1 MFVILEG
8 FEREMGLFVI
18 IIGPDLQGRKN
29 SEVRADQGIRFYF
42 SKGVI
47 KQWEKRVLYLR
58 SITFRLRNSGFG
70 RTFGSSFR

>member
-29 SEVRADQGIRFYF
+29 SEVRAGQCIRFYF

-47 KQWEKRVLYLR
+47 K
-58 SITFRLRNSGFG
+58 
-70 RTFGSSFR
+70 